1 MQEFWI
7 QLNRE
12 SKSRLWKI
20 DKIATSFWRAGIWQ
34 LYASKKDVFKSTDQ
48 PATLTIRKQRE
59 NISFCDSCSL
69 TMPSKFF
76 AISNELGSWLCES
89 PHMGFTSTALH
100 CCRSLFAS
108 LSSPTILPE
117 RLARCLDSWAEPQ
130 QVYRLQFRGLA
141 ATRAGD
147 GRVMRPCTTQRG
159 ARHKSRHTQG
169 LRAHQRS
176 WFRTPKPLISNR
188 EHSNSHNKSLNSGVV
203 QR

>member
-1 MQEFWI
+1 M
-7 QLNRE
+7 NPE
-12 SKSRLWKI
+12 SKRRVWKI

-48 PATLTIRKQRE
+48 PATLTITIQRE

-76 AISNELGSWLCES
+76 AISNELGSRLLREPS
-89 PHMGFTSTALH
+89 HGFYLNCSALLPLTL
-100 CCRSLFAS
+100 RLFI
-108 LSSPTILPE
+108 LPPTILPE

-147 GRVMRPCTTQRG
+147 GRVMRPCLYDPTWG
-159 ARHKSRHTQG
+159 
-169 LRAHQRS
+169 
-176 WFRTPKPLISNR
+176 PP
-188 EHSNSHNKSLNSGVV
+188 
-203 QR
+203 